1 MDRINAD
8 SLRTFI
14 EVARLEHLGRA
25 SETLQQDPSTVSRKI
40 ARLEQEVGVPL
51 FERIGRSIR
60 LTQAGKRF
68 VGRAERLL
76 SDLRE
81 AVADAEGAVSAES
94 GEVRVGFLH
103 TVGARWLP
111 ERLAAFL
118 RAHPGVRF
126 ILEEGTTAEVASG
139 VLAGDF
145 DVGILGPP
153 PLNTPDLETV
163 PLFRERVAVVVPLE
177 HRLAGRTSV
186 RLTDIADE
194 PLILPRSRSGLRR
207 VIDDAFAS
215 QGLAPR
221 VAYEGDDFSIV
232 QGCPASS
239 TLPRRRPG
247 PSARRTT
254 STESTS
260 LATSHCVPWWTT
272 RATGV
277 FPSAAGA
284 CMRSR
289 SAPPTQASSSRD
301 TSACTP
307 SASGSSISICASSTS
322 IAASSVARRAPRW
335 TRGYRS

>member
-40 ARLEQEVGVPL
+40 ARLEQEIGVPL

-153 PLNTPDLETV
+153 PLNVPDLETV

-215 QGLAPR
+215 QGLVPR

-232 QGCPASS
+232 QGLVEAGLGITLMPMPLPA
-239 TLPRRRPG
+239 
-247 PSARRTT
+247 PSARVTVIPLRDPPIARTMALVWDRRRT
-254 STESTS
+254 
-260 LATSHCVPWWTT
+260 LP
-272 RATGV
+272 
-277 FPSAAGA
+277 PAAHLF
-284 CMRSR
+284 SR
-289 SAPPTQASSSRD
+289 ELVKEVADPFEPP
-301 TSACTP
+301 P
-307 SASGSSISICASSTS
+307 G
-322 IAASSVARRAPRW
+322 
-335 TRGYRS
+335 G